1 MVKVGTVFEEPSER
15 IEVLATPEE
24 TGDRYQVRATV
35 APGGGPGIR
44 GSGIH
49 THPGLVEIFQCVSG
63 TMTARLGRDISQ
75 LDPGNRL
82 EVRPGIVHGFKNTGD
97 EPLVVDVDMVFTPP
111 GPRPEADPMALSVAM
126 DALARDGKLSRR
138 TGYPP
143 MLQFAVIAE
152 ATPEA
157 FKFPGIVGLLM
168 PSLAALG
175 RLRGYKSTFP
185 EYDE

>member
-1 MVKVGTVFEEPSER
+1 MVRPGTVFEDPSER
-15 IEVLATPEE
+15 TEVLATPEE
-24 TGDRYQVRATV
+24 TGDRYRIRVTV
-35 APGGGPGIR
+35 VPGGGPGIR

-63 TMTARLGRDISQ
+63 TMTARFGRDISQ

-82 EVRPGIVHGFKNTGD
+82 EIPAGIVHGFKNPGD

-111 GPRPEADPMALSVAM
+111 GPRPEADPMATSVAIE
-126 DALARDGKLSRR
+126 ALARDGKVSRR
-138 TGYPP
+138 TGFPP
-143 MLQFAVIAE
+143 VLQFAVIAE
-152 ATPEA
+152 AHPEA
-157 FKFPGIVGLLM
+157 MKLTGIAGLLM

-175 RLRGYKSTFP
+175 RLRGYESTFP